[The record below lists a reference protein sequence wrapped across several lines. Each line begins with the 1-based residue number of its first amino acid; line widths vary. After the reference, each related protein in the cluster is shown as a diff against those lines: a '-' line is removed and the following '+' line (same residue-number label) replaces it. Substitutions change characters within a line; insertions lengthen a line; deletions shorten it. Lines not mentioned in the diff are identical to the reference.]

1 MKKKN
6 ILAGPRKKL
15 ARPTYAAGRALGQGR
30 GGGGPSTLLTL
41 PGAGRWGTLSEVC
54 EDKPGGV
61 PARGGRPGS
70 QLREGGGN
78 GVGPAVTDPDCKR
91 RRDSKRRLFLKKP
104 GDVKMWGKN
113 HAVLL

>member
-30 GGGGPSTLLTL
+30 GGRWARAV
-41 PGAGRWGTLSEVC
+41 GAGRWGTLSEVC
-54 EDKPGGV
+54 GDKPGGV